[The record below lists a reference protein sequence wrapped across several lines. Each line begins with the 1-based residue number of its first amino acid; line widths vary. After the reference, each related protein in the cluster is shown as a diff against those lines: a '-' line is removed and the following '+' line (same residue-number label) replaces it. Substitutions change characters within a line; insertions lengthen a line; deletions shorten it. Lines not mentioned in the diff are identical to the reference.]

1 MRRRL
6 QEPMIMTLLTRY
18 RLMKYSRPIALWYRS
33 ILHFGWLT
41 ASLLSPILSR
51 VFAGTTGT
59 DMPWNGPL
67 QQVLGN
73 LTGPTGRTLA
83 ALMFV
88 VGGAV
93 WGFTRHE
100 EGARRFGQAIFGIA
114 VMLGAV
120 QIVSVLSFSGAVI
133 P

>member
-1 MRRRL
+1 VAFTFFLSRFMSQLSQLRSR
-6 QEPMIMTLLTRY
+6 TLV
-18 RLMKYSRPIALWYRS
+18 W
-33 ILHFGWLT
+33 
-41 ASLLSPILSR
+41 SLLMIAWVSVPLP
-51 VFAGTTGT
+51 VFAGSTGGT
-59 DMPWNGPL
+59 AMPWNAPL
-67 QQVLGN
+67 QSVLSN

-88 VGGAV
+88 IGGAV

-100 EGARRFGQAIFGIA
+100 EGAKKFGQAIFGIA

-120 QIVSVLSFSGAVI
+120 QIVSVLAFAGAVI

>member
-1 MRRRL
+1 
-6 QEPMIMTLLTRY
+6 MTPRALSITR
-18 RLMKYSRPIALWYRS
+18 STIALRRVLQGVLL
-33 ILHFGWLT
+33 I
-41 ASLLSPILSR
+41 SLAASR
-51 VFAGTTGT
+51 VWAGTTGGT

-67 QQVLGN
+67 EAVLSN
-73 LTGPTGRTLA
+73 LTGPTGRALA

-88 VGGAV
+88 IGGAV

-100 EGARRFGQAIFGIA
+100 EGAKKFGQAIFGIA

-120 QIVSVLSFSGAVI
+120 QIVGVLAFAGAVV

>member
-1 MRRRL
+1 MKILRA
-6 QEPMIMTLLTRY
+6 RY
-18 RLMKYSRPIALWYRS
+18 QLVKCSRHTVSWHRS
-33 ILHFGWLT
+33 LRQIGWLT
-41 ASLLSPILSR
+41 VLLLSSLTSPA
-51 VFAGTTGT
+51 FAGTTGT

>member
-1 MRRRL
+1 
-6 QEPMIMTLLTRY
+6 
-18 RLMKYSRPIALWYRS
+18 
-33 ILHFGWLT
+33 
-41 ASLLSPILSR
+41 
-51 VFAGTTGT
+51 
-59 DMPWNGPL
+59 MPWNAPL
-67 QQVLGN
+67 QAVLSN

-88 VGGAV
+88 IGGAV

-100 EGARRFGQAIFGIA
+100 EGAKKFGQAIFGIA

-120 QIVSVLSFSGAVI
+120 QIVGVLAFAGAVI

>member
-1 MRRRL
+1 MPYPVPVRTSFRPQYISAL
-6 QEPMIMTLLTRY
+6 PASLTVLALLT
-18 RLMKYSRPIALWYRS
+18 
-33 ILHFGWLT
+33 LT
-41 ASLLSPILSR
+41 ASTAW
-51 VFAGTTGT
+51 AGTTGGT

-73 LTGPTGRTLA
+73 LTGTTGRTLA

-88 VGGAV
+88 IGGAV

-100 EGARRFGQAIFGIA
+100 EGAKKFGQAIFGIA

-120 QIVSVLSFSGAVI
+120 QIVGALSFAGAVI